1 MDSFNKQDP
10 EEIFDIVSALGQGNY
25 GKVFKAI
32 CKQDQKEYAIKVMLV
47 NEDIFQISKE
57 ISILQNCK
65 NQNIVGYFGSFFK
78 DNAIWL
84 VTEFCEGGSALDL
97 IKIIQR
103 TFNEQEISAVLYQA
117 LLGLQY
123 LHDNKKIHRDIKAG
137 NILLNEKGEAKLA
150 DFGVS
155 AEQIYTNAE
164 KQTLMGTPY
173 WMSPEVLGNS
183 KYNNKTDIWS
193 LGITAIELAEGEP
206 PYSHIHPFRAMFA
219 IKKNPPQGLSNP
231 TQWGQEFNDFVKKC
245 LTLDSNQRP
254 TAKDLLSHPFI
265 KQAINYSQYILSEL
279 VIENQELIEQ
289 YRQENFNR
297 DDDEDDE
304 NEEEEEDQEDE
315 HEEDDN
321 YRDHRQVEESYDD
334 DDDDDDEEE
343 EEDKVTRAKN
353 KKHKVFHQ
361 ESEETENYIEDESST
376 ITDNKSKSY
385 SQNQSSKFQKQLK
398 SQQFDDEEDS
408 ESGQYSQTDQESQ
421 QESQGHLEEKSI
433 KQQQMLKKQQEKFSV
448 DSSKQIS
455 QKERLL
461 ESNQQQFTSIKRKQ
475 EQDESTTDLRQLS
488 KKLNERQDDL
498 NQLSKEKLNQNGNKG
513 LSSKSKELV
522 EKYNKNCQEFNDT
535 SKENSEYDLDQ
546 LGQILKESK
555 ELKSQQADKQKKNL
569 GLEIDQNEKNKQP
582 QVKQNT
588 QQKNENNNKNQ
599 DIHEEKIPNKKKI
612 THIDELDDDD
622 MSQYDSNT
630 MVINKHVDQPT
641 NKEFVECARQMESQ
655 GMLGNFKSDNQKA
668 ASQKQQNEN
677 KNHIQQ
683 QQQPQNKQE
692 NKNQQLS
699 NNQAPPLGQLQSKL
713 QKLEKEMLLE
723 IEVIKDRYQKKIDDV
738 LLSIQSHR
746 DPKAA
751 QTFQKCKKS
760 STKLM
765 KSISE
770 IHLNSSLLEFSE
782 SDLEKSVFSQSK
794 SDLQLFEQM
803 KNKLLEDDLKSQQKA
818 KEKKQNVTEQ
828 HKENNSYPQN
838 KNNQKVEKNSNDL
851 EPDSK
856 QMQQPQR
863 KKTLSILQKMSKLP
877 FNFQVDDQMMNDMN
891 LAEAHYKN
899 LENQIY
905 NQPQRSADGSRLLGP
920 PPSQQQSS
928 SKKYL
933 PFEFAPIQKSKDGN
947 VGSNEIQVGRN
958 VPFSFA
964 PILNNN

>member
-32 CKQDQKEYAIKVMLV
+32 CKQDKKEYAIKVMLV

-84 VTEFCEGGSALDL
+84 VTEYCEGGSALDL

-103 TFNEQEISAVLYQA
+103 TFNEQEISAILYQA

-231 TQWGQEFNDFVKKC
+231 TQWSQEFSDFVKKC

-254 TAKDLLSHPFI
+254 SAKDLLSHPFI

-304 NEEEEEDQEDE
+304 EEEDEDQEDE
-315 HEEDDN
+315 DEEDDH
-321 YRDHRQVEESYDD
+321 YGHHRQEDECYDD
-334 DDDDDDEEE
+334 ED
-343 EEDKVTRAKN
+343 EDKVTRAKN
-353 KKHKVFHQ
+353 KKKKVCDQ
-361 ESEETENYIEDESST
+361 ESEDTENYIEEESST

-385 SQNQSSKFQKQLK
+385 SQNQSSKFQKQPK

-421 QESQGHLEEKSI
+421 QVSQGHLDEKSL
-433 KQQQMLKKQQEKFSV
+433 QQKVLKKQQEKYSI

-461 ESNQQQFTSIKRKQ
+461 ESNLQQLASKRKQ
-475 EQDESTTDLRQLS
+475 DDSTTDLKQLS
-488 KKLNERQDDL
+488 KKLNERSDDL
-498 NQLSKEKLNQNGNKG
+498 DQLSKGKNNKG

-522 EKYNKNCQEFNDT
+522 EKYSKNCQEFNDT

-555 ELKSQQADKQKKNL
+555 ELKSQQVDKQKKNL
-569 GLEIDQNEKNKQP
+569 GLQVDQNDKNKQP
-582 QVKQNT
+582 QAKQNT

-599 DIHEEKIPNKKKI
+599 DGQEERLVNKKKI

-622 MSQYDSNT
+622 MSQYNSNT
-630 MVINKHVDQPT
+630 MVINKDVDQPT

-655 GMLGNFKSDNQKA
+655 GMLGNFKQDNQKA

-677 KNHIQQ
+677 KNQQ
-683 QQQPQNKQE
+683 QQSQSKQE
-692 NKNQQLS
+692 LKNQQLS
-699 NNQAPPLGQLQSKL
+699 NNQVPVDQLQSKL

-738 LLSIQSHR
+738 LLNIQQHQ

-751 QTFQKCKKS
+751 QIYQKCKKS
-760 STKLM
+760 STLLM
-765 KSISE
+765 KNISE

-794 SDLQLFEQM
+794 NDLQLFEQM

-818 KEKKQNVTEQ
+818 KEKKPNATEQ

-838 KNNQKVEKNSNDL
+838 KNNQKVEKSSNDI
-851 EPDSK
+851 EHESK
-856 QMQQPQR
+856 QTQQPQR

-899 LENQIY
+899 LENQTY

-920 PPSQQQSS
+920 PPSQQQPS

>member
-10 EEIFDIVSALGQGNY
+10 EEIFDIICILGQGNY
-25 GKVFKAI
+25 GKVFKAL
-32 CKQDQKEYAIKVMLV
+32 CKQDKKEYAIKVMLV

-84 VTEFCEGGSALDL
+84 VTEYCEGGSALDL

-103 TFNEQEISAVLYQA
+103 TFNEQEISAILYQA

-155 AEQIYTNAE
+155 AEQTYTNAE

-206 PYSHIHPFRAMFA
+206 PYSNIHPFRAMFA

-231 TQWGQEFNDFVKKC
+231 TQWSQEFSDFVKKC
-245 LTLDSNQRP
+245 LTLDSNLRP
-254 TAKDLLSHPFI
+254 SAKDLLSHPFI

-297 DDDEDDE
+297 DDEDDD
-304 NEEEEEDQEDE
+304 EEEEEDQEDE
-315 HEEDDN
+315 DEEDDN
-321 YRDHRQVEESYDD
+321 YRNHRQKGERYGDEEEEKVVRAKNKKENVSDQESEDTENYIEEESSSMTDNKSKSHSQNQSTKFKKQPKSSQFN
-334 DDDDDDEEE
+334 DDEEE
-343 EEDKVTRAKN
+343 EE
-353 KKHKVFHQ
+353 
-361 ESEETENYIEDESST
+361 EY
-376 ITDNKSKSY
+376 
-385 SQNQSSKFQKQLK
+385 
-398 SQQFDDEEDS
+398 S

-421 QESQGHLEEKSI
+421 QESQVHLDEKSL
-433 KQQQMLKKQQEKFSV
+433 KQQMLKKQQEKYSI
-448 DSSKQIS
+448 DSSKQIL
-455 QKERLL
+455 QKDRLIENNL
-461 ESNQQQFTSIKRKQ
+461 QQLVSKRKQ
-475 EQDESTTDLRQLS
+475 DDSATDLKQLS
-488 KKLNERQDDL
+488 KKLNERSDDL
-498 NQLSKEKLNQNGNKG
+498 NQLSKGKLNQNGNLG

-522 EKYNKNCQEFNDT
+522 EKYSKNNQELNDT

-546 LGQILKESK
+546 LGQILKDSK
-555 ELKSQQADKQKKNL
+555 ELKPQQMDKDKKKQ
-569 GLEIDQNEKNKQP
+569 GFEIDQNEKYKQP
-582 QVKQNT
+582 QAKQNT
-588 QQKNENNNKNQ
+588 QQKNENKQNLQSKDEQ
-599 DIHEEKIPNKKKI
+599 LGNKKKI

-622 MSQYDSNT
+622 MSQYNSNT
-630 MVINKHVDQPT
+630 MVINKDVDQPI
-641 NKEFVECARQMESQ
+641 NKEFVECARQMESK
-655 GMLGNFKSDNQKA
+655 GMLGNFKQENQKA

-677 KNHIQQ
+677 KNHLQQ
-683 QQQPQNKQE
+683 QIQSQNKQE
-692 NKNQQLS
+692 NKNQV
-699 NNQAPPLGQLQSKL
+699 PLDQLQSKL

-723 IEVIKDRYQKKIDDV
+723 IEVIKDRYKKKIDDV
-738 LLSIQSHR
+738 LLNIQSHP
-746 DPKAA
+746 DPKASL
-751 QTFQKCKKS
+751 TYQKCKKS
-760 STKLM
+760 SASLM
-765 KSISE
+765 KNISE

-794 SDLQLFEQM
+794 NDLQLFEQM
-803 KNKLLEDDLKSQQKA
+803 KNKLLEEDLKSQQKA
-818 KEKKQNVTEQ
+818 KEKKSNTIEQ

-838 KNNQKVEKNSNDL
+838 KNSQKVEKNYNDI
-851 EPDSK
+851 EQSK

-899 LENQIY
+899 LENQIL

-920 PPSQQQSS
+920 PPSQS

-964 PILNNN
+964 PILNN